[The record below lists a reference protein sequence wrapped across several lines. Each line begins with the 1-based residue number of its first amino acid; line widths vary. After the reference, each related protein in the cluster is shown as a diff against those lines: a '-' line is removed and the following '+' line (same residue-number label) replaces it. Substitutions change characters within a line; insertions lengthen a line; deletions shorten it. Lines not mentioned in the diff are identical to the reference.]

1 MPYVPKAREEGLIIE
16 LLDYELLVHDTHSH
30 RSNAL
35 NATADAPGWWR
46 PDPDVVTRRLGD
58 EVVLI
63 HLRTNQIYELNRT
76 AARIWELISAGA
88 TRPQIEQWLE
98 EEFDVPA
105 DRLPTTVDS
114 FLAELADSD
123 LVVVEEADD
132 AAPARD

>member
-1 MPYVPKAREEGLIIE
+1 MS
-16 LLDYELLVHDTHSH
+16 DS
-30 RSNAL
+30 L
-35 NATADAPGWWR
+35 NPGPSIRADAPGWWR

-88 TRPQIEQWLE
+88 TCPQIEQRLE

-105 DRLPTTVDS
+105 DRLPITVDS
-114 FLAELADSD
+114 FLAELADSG
-123 LVVVEEADD
+123 LVDAEEENDS
-132 AAPARD
+132 AAVGD